1 MVKTIKK
8 LLLFSGDLL
17 FLHLALL
24 ITLIIRY
31 PESKHL
37 NDFLH
42 HWPDFSVV
50 FLIWLVVFYALDLY
64 NLNIQNFD
72 RKFIRL
78 TINAVLISSILSVIY
93 FYIIDRP
100 TITPKTNLAV
110 FTGIFTV
117 LFILWRF
124 SYKSYIVNVIPPI
137 NLAVIGH
144 NKHTKT
150 LSNEIAKNPMSAYRM
165 TMILQDTQNID
176 RLTENVQAKNIQV
189 IVVCDDFGESERME
203 SALFRCLP
211 YKVDFFNYP
220 DFYELITGKIPVE
233 AIGQNWFLENLKEGQ
248 KNYYNFSK
256 WIVDSILA
264 VSILI
269 ITTPLWLL
277 IGIAITVTSKGPVFF
292 RQVRLGKNEK
302 PFKIIKFRTMRILGN
317 DGSPTEKNDHRIT
330 RLGNFLRKTRLDEIP
345 QVLNVLMGDMSF
357 IGPRPERP
365 ELIIELERHIP
376 FYKTR
381 LLIKPGVTGWDQISG
396 SYHSPSVNDT
406 MEKLQH
412 DLYYLKHRSLYFD
425 LSIALKTIATMLYH
439 EGR

>member
-8 LLLFSGDLL
+8 LLLFGGDLL

-31 PESKHL
+31 PESNHL
-37 NDFLH
+37 NDFMH
-42 HWPDFSVV
+42 HWPDFSMV
-50 FLIWLVVFYALDLY
+50 FFIWLVVFYALDLF
-64 NLNIQNFD
+64 NLNIQTFD

-78 TINAVLISSILSVIY
+78 TVNAVLISSIFSVIY

-100 TITPKTNLAV
+100 TITPKTNLA
-110 FTGIFTV
+110 FFIGIYTV
-117 LFILWRF
+117 LFITWRL
-124 SYKSYIVNVIPPI
+124 SYKSFIVRVIPQI
-137 NLAVIGH
+137 NLAIIGH
-144 NKHTKT
+144 NKNAQT
-150 LSNEIAKNPMSAYRM
+150 LIDELKKNPVGVYHLS
-165 TMILQDTQNID
+165 MILRDAQNINSFI
-176 RLTENVQAKNIQV
+176 EQIQANNIQV
-189 IVVCDDFGESERME
+189 IVVCDDFGQSERME
-203 SALFRCLP
+203 NALFRCLSF
-211 YKVDFFNYP
+211 KVDFFNYP
-220 DFYELITGKIPVE
+220 DFYEMLTGKIPVE

-248 KNYYNFSK
+248 KNYYNFTK
-256 WIVDSILA
+256 RIIDNILA
-264 VSILI
+264 ILI
-269 ITTPLWLL
+269 IILTAPLWIL
-277 IGIAITVTSKGPVFF
+277 IGIVIKLTSNGPVFF
-292 RQVRLGKNEK
+292 RQIRLGKNEK
-302 PFKIIKFRTMRILGN
+302 EYKIIKFRTMRIQNN
-317 DGSPTEKNDHRIT
+317 DGSPTEKGDQRIT
-330 RLGNFLRKTRLDEIP
+330 KFGKFLRKSRLDEIP
-345 QVLNVLMGDMSF
+345 QVLNVLQGDMSF

-365 ELIIELERHIP
+365 EIIIELERHIP